1 MIAEKPT
8 VKTSWLFKEKEKY
21 GDRKPGEEKADSGGS
36 NEFCIDKGIEYE
48 WQREIMHLHWD

>member
-8 VKTSWLFKEKEKY
+8 VKTSWIFKEKKRY
-21 GDRKPGEEKADSGGS
+21 GDSKPGEEKADSGGS

-48 WQREIMHLHWD
+48 